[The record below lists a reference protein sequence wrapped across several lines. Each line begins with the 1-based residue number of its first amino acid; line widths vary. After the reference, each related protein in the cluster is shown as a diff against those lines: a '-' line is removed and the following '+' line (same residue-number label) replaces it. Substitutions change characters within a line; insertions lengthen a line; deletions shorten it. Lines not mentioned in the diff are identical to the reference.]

1 MGSMNRAGR
10 DRSSP
15 SLIPGRAL
23 GMGALCLVIRLSPE
37 KRQNLY
43 SFPTEMP
50 GAFLPGQVSEKG
62 AAESC

>member
-15 SLIPGRAL
+15 SLIPDGAL
-23 GMGALCLVIRLSPE
+23 GVAALCLVIRLSPE
-37 KRQNLY
+37 KRQNLH
-43 SFPTEMP
+43 SFPTKML

-62 AAESC
+62 AAVSC